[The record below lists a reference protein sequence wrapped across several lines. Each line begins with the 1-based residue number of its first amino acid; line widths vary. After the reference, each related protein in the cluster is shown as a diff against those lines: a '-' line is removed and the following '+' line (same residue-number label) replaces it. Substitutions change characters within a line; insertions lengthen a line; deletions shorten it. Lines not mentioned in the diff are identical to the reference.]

1 MERKNTMNIYLD
13 MFITFAKIGAFTFG
27 GGYAMLP
34 MLQSEI
40 VEKKK
45 WATDDEL
52 LDYFA
57 VGQCT
62 PGVIAVNTASFIG
75 YYQKGIL
82 GTIVATSGVVF
93 PSLVIIMLIASL
105 LSNFAEL
112 EIVQHAL
119 SGIRIAVCIL
129 IMQAVIKM
137 IKSGIKDTYGWI
149 IFAIA
154 LVFSYFQWLPTILI
168 VILAAGTGILIQAI
182 KTKRGLKS

>member
-1 MERKNTMNIYLD
+1 MNIYLD
-13 MFITFAKIGAFTFG
+13 MFTTFAKIGAFTFG

-34 MLQSEI
+34 MLQSEV

-75 YYQKGIL
+75 YYKKGVL
-82 GTIVATSGVVF
+82 GSIVATAGVIF
-93 PSLVIIMLIASL
+93 PSVVIIMLIASL

-112 EIVQHAL
+112 PIVQHAL
-119 SGIRIAVCIL
+119 SGVRIAVCVLIL
-129 IMQAVIKM
+129 KAVIKM
-137 IKSGIKDTYGWI
+137 FKSGIKD
-149 IFAIA
+149 IFGVVIFVLA
-154 LVFSYFQWLPTILI
+154 LLCSYFSLVPTIVI
-168 VILAAGTGILIQAI
+168 VILSGIAGILIQLI
-182 KTKRGLKS
+182 KTKKGAKA